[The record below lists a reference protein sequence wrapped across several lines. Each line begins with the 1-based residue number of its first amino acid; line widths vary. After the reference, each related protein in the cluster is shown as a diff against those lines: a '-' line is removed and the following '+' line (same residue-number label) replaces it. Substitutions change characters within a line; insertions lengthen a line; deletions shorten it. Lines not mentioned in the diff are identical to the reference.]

1 MKNNIKFY
9 ILSALFFLF
18 YQINIF
24 ANEFVFNTQEMTVT
38 DNGNIINT
46 KKGSVTTGSKKIKI
60 DAKEF
65 IYNKKFSILS
75 AVNGVANLIDKEII
89 IEANKFTYN
98 KKLTLLEAMGDV
110 VIKDSIKD
118 ILIISNKISYDE
130 KNQVISSNAKSII
143 KDVLG
148 NTINTES
155 FKYIIDSNLLK
166 MTKLKIVGAEKNIL
180 KIDEAYLDLISKKII
195 GKDLSIDFN
204 NQNFTNENEPRL
216 NGATISSEEDKSI
229 ITKGVFTTCKKN
241 DTCPPWQFSAEEIE
255 HNKKKKIIYY
265 KKAWLKIYDKPVVYF
280 PRFFHPDPTV
290 KRQSGFLMPS
300 FQDSSSHGASF
311 QLPYYHVISDNRDL
325 TFSPR
330 IYSADVL
337 AQTEYREKNSNSE
350 HLLDF
355 SFVNKDN
362 ASTKSHLFLGSKKNL
377 NFTYFDESELSLKI
391 QQVTNDTYLKTYKLK
406 SPLIKDYN
414 TLNSNLEFEAYK
426 EGLDL
431 NINFEVYEDLTK
443 KKMIDMSTLYQ
454 ITI

>member
-241 DTCPPWQFSAEEIE
+241 DKCPPWPMFSRR
-255 HNKKKKIIYY
+255 N
-265 KKAWLKIYDKPVVYF
+265 W
-280 PRFFHPDPTV
+280 T
-290 KRQSGFLMPS
+290 
-300 FQDSSSHGASF
+300 
-311 QLPYYHVISDNRDL
+311 
-325 TFSPR
+325 
-330 IYSADVL
+330 
-337 AQTEYREKNSNSE
+337 
-350 HLLDF
+350 
-355 SFVNKDN
+355 
-362 ASTKSHLFLGSKKNL
+362 
-377 NFTYFDESELSLKI
+377 
-391 QQVTNDTYLKTYKLK
+391 
-406 SPLIKDYN
+406 
-414 TLNSNLEFEAYK
+414 
-426 EGLDL
+426 
-431 NINFEVYEDLTK
+431 
-443 KKMIDMSTLYQ
+443 
-454 ITI
+454 